1 MPSPGTS
8 SQGDGPS
15 GKTAGGS
22 DSPWSF
28 VMEASPALFPNR
40 AGTIE
45 SRAERARDGRRAA
58 IRTVGRA
65 EALSTLSA
73 MSRSLRRKAGAPVS
87 SSSSDASEEDLLE
100 TTREGGTLRELLMS
114 MRSSAGGP
122 VGRETGEKTAARL
135 ARPLER
141 SVERALRGEEDSA
154 EDAAEDAAGATT
166 SGSTRKIAS
175 SPFPATP
182 GFSTR
187 APANSASGTPS
198 AAPTP
203 SRFSSSLAA
212 QKQMHRD
219 LMSEAARRRLAVR
232 LQAVEEPPIL
242 VTPVQRKYIMRWVDL
257 HRGTLRSVAD
267 VALAAL
273 KKART
278 DKAYAARVRAENERA
293 RLARLE
299 RIRAQLADFRR
310 SDPRARWKKAC
321 DALHF
326 VSYVKRLTT
335 LSRKANATAAVR
347 RQRLEREAAERA
359 AAEARGETLR
369 ETPPRAN
376 DGDARVDV
384 SQTSTDDPISLRD
397 AEKARLASSLA
408 ATKKALDSRFGSAS
422 RGDGEALDGDADGNA
437 DGDADDID
445 FEPKLGQP
453 NAALFVAKK
462 ATRDMGEK
470 EYRELSF
477 ALKEE
482 EKREA
487 LERIGKAQRE
497 FHWRP
502 VTRVRLAH
510 SLPLELFQDDDAQ
523 YDEAVLAAGKT
534 LRDAGVRS
542 TGMRAAANNGGGGA
556 DRADAVGDGED
567 FDRSFKVKKKTP
579 APADANTVK
588 AHYKSGKEQPSTMD
602 EEAARAVAMERHRR
616 AARLSAAYDANL
628 AAARAAPAG
637 GRTKASFSAS
647 ARSAE
652 TKRAFASVSGKISLH
667 EPLARGED
675 GAMETPG
682 PLGTE
687 AGAMYES
694 DSRSVGVLD
703 ASPPPMRFGVSS
715 GNASRLGFDAFA
727 VSETGGDVSRLG
739 FAERNARRR
748 EEKEARV
755 KQYAK
760 WYVPASKRDAAAFAE
775 SEQRWAEK
783 RGGAPAA
790 EVKALKARESQIAAK
805 NQKSY
810 AARIYKS
817 WLDARCGKNA
827 RVPSYMRDVEAH
839 EDGTWWEK
847 SSLELVREE
856 NERLAR
862 SRSGASE
869 QTLRFAT

>member
-114 MRSSAGGP
+114 RRSSAGGP
-122 VGRETGEKTAARL
+122 VGRETGETTAARL

-154 EDAAEDAAGATT
+154 EDAAEDAAGTTT

-187 APANSASGTPS
+187 APANSASGTSS

-359 AAEARGETLR
+359 AAEARGETLP

-376 DGDARVDV
+376 DGNARVDV

-422 RGDGEALDGDADGNA
+422 RGDGEALDGEALDGDA
-437 DGDADDID
+437 DGDADGID

-453 NAALFVAKK
+453 NAALFAAKK

-542 TGMRAAANNGGGGA
+542 TGMRAAANNGGGA

-602 EEAARAVAMERHRR
+602 EEAARAVAMERRRR

-628 AAARAAPAG
+628 AA
-637 GRTKASFSAS
+637 
-647 ARSAE
+647 
-652 TKRAFASVSGKISLH
+652 
-667 EPLARGED
+667 LARGED
-675 GAMETPG
+675 GATETPG

-694 DSRSVGVLD
+694 GSRSVGVLD

-715 GNASRLGFDAFA
+715 ENASRLGFDAFA
-727 VSETGGDVSRLG
+727 VSENGGDMSRLG

-755 KQYAK
+755 KQYGK